1 MRAGA
6 GACLQPGSALANA
19 RGPRKQDARQDIWD
33 CDLVVTVTFYL
44 TGGIII
50 SFIILIVIFK
60 CA

>member
-1 MRAGA
+1 MKAGA
-6 GACLQPGSALANA
+6 GICLQPGSGLANA
-19 RGPRKQDARQDIWD
+19 QGPRKHNARQDIWD
-33 CDLVVTVTFYL
+33 CDWVVTVTFYL